1 MMRNWIRPALVVT
14 ALVSA
19 TAVRAADGGP
29 SILSVGSNLSD
40 RFGPGPFA
48 LRRRAHRP
56 LGARA
61 VGLYEKIELRVQPEG
76 DVLEPL

>member
-48 LRRRAHRP
+48 RFGGGRTARSARGPWACTRRSSCAST
-56 LGARA
+56 
-61 VGLYEKIELRVQPEG
+61 
-76 DVLEPL
+76 